1 MALIGILLGAAIS
14 AFGVYSLFVP
24 LQTSLAIGW
33 IVGILFLLYGIETI
47 AAALQPVKK
56 NVWMCFLGIF
66 SAAAGCIIL
75 FSRFQRLW
83 TDAVAAYL
91 FGVCIVLYGIY
102 QIISGIWNIKIS
114 KGRAICAIILGVVS
128 VVIGLCSVGHPI
140 LTLVSL
146 GYLIGII
153 LISQGFDMIL
163 LASSAG
169 KKKE

>member
-1 MALIGILLGAAIS
+1 MKQQRKSSNRTTGVNNYGFDWNS
-14 AFGVYSLFVP
+14 AWGRV
-24 LQTSLAIGW
+24 
-33 IVGILFLLYGIETI
+33 
-47 AAALQPVKK
+47 
-56 NVWMCFLGIF
+56 
-66 SAAAGCIIL
+66 IL

-91 FGVCIVLYGIY
+91 FGIRIVFYG
-102 QIISGIWNIKIS
+102 
-114 KGRAICAIILGVVS
+114 IILGAVS

-140 LTLVSL
+140 LTLISL

>member
-1 MALIGILLGAAIS
+1 L
-14 AFGVYSLFVP
+14 
-24 LQTSLAIGW
+24 
-33 IVGILFLLYGIETI
+33 
-47 AAALQPVKK
+47 
-56 NVWMCFLGIF
+56 
-66 SAAAGCIIL
+66 
-75 FSRFQRLW
+75 LW

-91 FGVCIVLYGIY
+91 FGIRIVFYGTY
-102 QIISGIWNIKIS
+102 QIISGIQNLKIS
-114 KGRAICAIILGVVS
+114 KGRAICAIILGAVS

-140 LTLVSL
+140 LTLISL